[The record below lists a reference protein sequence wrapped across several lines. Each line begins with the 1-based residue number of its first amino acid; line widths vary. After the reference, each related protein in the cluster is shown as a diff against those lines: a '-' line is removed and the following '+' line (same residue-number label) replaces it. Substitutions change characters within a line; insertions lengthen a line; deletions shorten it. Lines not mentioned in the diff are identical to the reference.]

1 MNQNQIDK
9 NTLILWKQIARELP
23 DSSFKQNV
31 ETITKSVAYDYV
43 AKVVT
48 IEFTD
53 PGSAEYVRKVVL
65 KTLERAFADV
75 LKDSISVCIL
85 PEKITAM
92 DLQETLESRA
102 KELEEANFRFY
113 QEQGLDHQSIASIP
127 DQGNQGLG
135 AIYQWNGLNFRSK
148 SEIKI
153 AEALDSRGVLYF
165 PNARGRLSQNY
176 SRVNREADFLVCYE
190 GRWGI
195 LECDGE
201 AYHQSAANDHAR
213 DLLWNAQGIWF
224 IKRFSSDECFNNP
237 AKIVDLF
244 LKMLK
249 LFHAQNSGE
258 SKP

>member
-1 MNQNQIDK
+1 MNQNQVDK
-9 NTLILWKQIARELP
+9 YTLILWKQIAAALP

-31 ETITKSVAYDYV
+31 DEITKSVVYNHV

-53 PGSAEYVRKVVL
+53 IGSAEYVRL
-65 KTLERAFADV
+65 TLLRTLEKAFADI
-75 LKDSISVCIL
+75 LKDSITVCIL
-85 PEKITAM
+85 PEKTTIQSK
-92 DLQETLESRA
+92 QEAEFRA
-102 KELEEANFRFY
+102 KEIEEANFRFY
-113 QEQGLDHQSIASIP
+113 QGLGQDHQSVESIP

-153 AEALDSRGVLYF
+153 AEALDNRGVLYF
-165 PNARGRLSQNY
+165 PNARGRLSLNY
-176 SRVNREADFLVCYE
+176 KRVNREADFLVCHE

-201 AYHQSAANDHAR
+201 AYHQSAADDHAR

-224 IKRFSSDECFNNP
+224 IKRFSSNECFSKP
-237 AKIVDLF
+237 AEIVDLF
-244 LKMLK
+244 LEMLK
-249 LFHAQNSGE
+249 LFYAQNSSG
-258 SKP
+258 SKS